1 VVITPRRTTCT
12 INTVNNMNKIKLT
25 VAALLLGGICYGQV
39 KVKDDALTKK
49 IAYVESVNTIEDMIE
64 WMRADIKTGL
74 VRAEVG
80 QSYVENLY
88 ELLSR
93 LEDINAGYV
102 FDCENCDEID

>member
-1 VVITPRRTTCT
+1 
-12 INTVNNMNKIKLT
+12 MNKIKLT
-25 VAALLLGGICYGQV
+25 VAALLLGGMCYGQTQV
-39 KVKDDALTKK
+39 KNDALTKK
-49 IAYVESVNTIEDMIE
+49 IAYIESKNTIEDMIE

-93 LEDINAGYV
+93 LEDINAGLITEP
-102 FDCENCDEID
+102 FELDCENCDEID

>member
-1 VVITPRRTTCT
+1 
-12 INTVNNMNKIKLT
+12 MNKIKLT
-25 VAALLLGGICYGQV
+25 VATLLLGGMCYGQNPYAQ
-39 KVKDDALTKK
+39 VKDDALTKK
-49 IAYVESVNTIEDMIE
+49 IAYIESVNTLEDMIE
-64 WMRADIKTGL
+64 WMQADIKTGL

-102 FDCENCDEID
+102 FDCENCDEVD

>member
-1 VVITPRRTTCT
+1 
-12 INTVNNMNKIKLT
+12 MNKIKLT

-39 KVKDDALTKK
+39 QVKDDALTKK
-49 IAYVESVNTIEDMIE
+49 IAYIESVNTLEDMIE
-64 WMRADIKTGL
+64 WMQADIKTGL

-102 FDCENCDEID
+102 FDCENCDEVD

>member
-1 VVITPRRTTCT
+1 
-12 INTVNNMNKIKLT
+12 MNKIKLT
-25 VAALLLGGICYGQV
+25 VATLLLGGMCYGQNPFGQ
-39 KVKDDALTKK
+39 VKDDALTKK

-64 WMRADIKTGL
+64 WMQADIKNGL

-93 LEDINAGYV
+93 LEDINAGLIIEPFV
-102 FDCENCDEID
+102 ECENCDEID

>member
-1 VVITPRRTTCT
+1 
-12 INTVNNMNKIKLT
+12 MNKIKLT